1 MAAYL
6 DQFTE
11 DQINGGYGSIL
22 DEIAA
27 DERFADEEP
36 ICLTCEDFGC
46 AGCIQIEDDEPND
59 FILAQQEMED
69 FEQADEYFFG
79 YYGDDTDDW

>member
-1 MAAYL
+1 MDIDL

-22 DEIAA
+22 DQIEG

-36 ICLTCEDFGC
+36 ICLACEDFGC
-46 AGCIQIEDDEPND
+46 AGCIHVDDDEPND
-59 FILAQQEMED
+59 HILAQQEMED
-69 FEQADEYFFG
+69 FEQCDEYFGF
-79 YYGDDTDDW
+79 YGDDTGDW